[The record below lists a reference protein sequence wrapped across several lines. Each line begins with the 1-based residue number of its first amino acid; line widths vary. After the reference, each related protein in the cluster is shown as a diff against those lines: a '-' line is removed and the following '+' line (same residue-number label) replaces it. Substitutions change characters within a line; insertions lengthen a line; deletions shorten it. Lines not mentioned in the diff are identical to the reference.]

1 MVPQCGRGQ
10 GHWTLGSAPSQ
21 ARENEFHILSHQ
33 LHVPSAPPP
42 PLAIPFWL
50 LLPTAVSKQI
60 GGRLEDARCLTPKA
74 EREKQR
80 LERVAEDGD
89 KWTCET
95 EGRG

>member
-1 MVPQCGRGQ
+1 MRAPQ
-10 GHWTLGSAPSQ
+10 GSLAS
-21 ARENEFHILSHQ
+21 
-33 LHVPSAPPP
+33 PP
-42 PLAIPFWL
+42 PFWL